1 MRGYRMS
8 ISATVY
14 FMVEADSEE
23 EAISK
28 AREVERAFPSPQV
41 IDLEH
46 EHIEVGDV
54 ELYVDHDV
62 EGPQIEDVFDDE
74 GDPYDARELP

>member
-23 EAISK
+23 EAIRK
-28 AREVERAFPSPQV
+28 AREVERAFPSPTIV
-41 IDLEH
+41 DLEH

-54 ELYVDHDV
+54 ELYVNRDEV
-62 EGPQIEDVFDDE
+62 GPEIEDEYEDE
-74 GDPYDARELP
+74 GDPHDPRELP